1 MLRRLKT
8 FLATGTGFEPTTP
21 VIILTHFQPVLPYFN
36 LDKCRPQPAPL
47 LDSGLECCLERLS
60 EWFKAMGELFAA
72 AHSKVCSC

>member
-47 LDSGLECCLERLS
+47 LDSGLECEHL
-60 EWFKAMGELFAA
+60 
-72 AHSKVCSC
+72 